1 MRFVKITIISN
12 ETPEKYNLNEMLKWF
27 GASLGLFSIR
37 DKDSSCFRIF
47 ITLINDLKQGS
58 KGLSSDEMAL
68 LTGLSRGTV
77 VFHLNKLIESGL
89 VINADNKYFL
99 KVNNLHELV
108 EEVETNVLR
117 TLQSLKQTANKL
129 DKHLGLQWNYHL
141 KKKEQ

>member
-47 ITLINDLKQGS
+47 ITLINDLKHGS

-129 DKHLGLQWNYHL
+129 DKHLGLQ
-141 KKKEQ
+141 